1 MSDVAE
7 PPSVFLLVHGSA
19 HGGWCWRRVADRLAR
34 LGHRVLTPTLTG
46 LGERAH
52 LLTPDV
58 NLDTHCR
65 DILNVIE
72 TEELD
77 DVILVGHSYAGIII
91 SLVADRMPTRLRHL
105 VYLDAQV
112 PQDGESWGDRQSNI
126 AIDRIRTAL
135 SYSAERNLRT
145 PVMPFSLPFD
155 TARFLGITDE
165 ADIAWVNR
173 RVTDHPL
180 STYLQPA
187 RLQHSVGNGVAR
199 TYVSCTGATL
209 PLFDKAKQWLRTDP
223 EWRFLTLDACHECM
237 ITEPA
242 AVAQIFMDMA
252 ADRR

>member
-1 MSDVAE
+1 MPDVAAS
-7 PPSVFLLVHGSA
+7 PAVFLLVHGSA
-19 HGGWCWRRVADRLAR
+19 HGGWCWRRVADQLVQ
-34 LGHRVLTPTLTG
+34 LGNRVLTPTLTG

-91 SLVADRMPTRLRHL
+91 SVVADQMPERLRHL

-112 PQDGESWGDRQSNI
+112 PQDGESWADRQSDI

-135 SYSAERNLRT
+135 SYSAEHNLRT
-145 PVMPFSLPFD
+145 PVMPFTPPFD
-155 TARFLGITDE
+155 TARFLGITDA

-187 RLQHSVGNGVAR
+187 RLKYPVGNSVAR
-199 TYVSCTGATL
+199 TYVSCTITL
-209 PLFDKAKQWLRTDP
+209 PLFDKAKQRLRTDP
-223 EWRFLTLDACHECM
+223 EWHFLTLDACHECM
-237 ITEPA
+237 ITEPG
-242 AVAQIFMDMA
+242 AVARIFTDVA
-252 ADRR
+252 ARRR

>member
-1 MSDVAE
+1 MPGVAA
-7 PPSVFLLVHGSA
+7 PSSVFLLVHGSA
-19 HGGWCWRRVADRLAR
+19 HGGWCWRRVVDRLGQF
-34 LGHRVLTPTLTG
+34 GHRVLTPTLTG

-72 TEELD
+72 AEELD

-91 SLVADRMPTRLRHL
+91 SMVADRMAERLRHL

-112 PQDGESWGDRQSNI
+112 PQDGESWADRQPEI

-135 SYSAERNLRT
+135 NYSAERGLRT
-145 PVMPFSLPFD
+145 PVMPFTPPFD
-155 TARFLGITDE
+155 TARSLGVTDE

-180 STYLQPA
+180 ATYLQPV
-187 RLQHSVGNGVAR
+187 RLKHPVGNGVAR
-199 TYVSCTGATL
+199 VYVSCTGVTL
-209 PLFDKAKQWLRTDP
+209 PLFDKAKRQLSTDP
-223 EWRFLTLDACHECM
+223 EWQFLTLDACHDCM
-237 ITEPA
+237 ITQPS
-242 AVAQIFMDMA
+242 AVARIFEDVA
-252 ADRR
+252 AQCR